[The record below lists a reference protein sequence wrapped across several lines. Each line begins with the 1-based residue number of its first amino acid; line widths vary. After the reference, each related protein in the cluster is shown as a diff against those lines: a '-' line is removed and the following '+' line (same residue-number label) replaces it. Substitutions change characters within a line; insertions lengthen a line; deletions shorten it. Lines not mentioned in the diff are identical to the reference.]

1 MNNRRDN
8 FYMSVAINAAKESH
22 AIRAKVGA
30 VITKDD
36 NILSYGWNG
45 MPAGMDNS
53 CENTINGE
61 LITKPECVHAETNAI
76 GKLAKTT
83 GGTNNS
89 TLYVTLSP
97 CVTCA
102 NLIKAAGI
110 TRVVYKDQYRLP
122 SGIEFLR
129 NNLGIMIEKYGDN
142 TATRT

>member
-1 MNNRRDN
+1 MKNRRDN
-8 FYMSVAINAAKESH
+8 FYMKVAIDAAQESH

-53 CENTINGE
+53 CEYEENGS
-61 LITKPECVHAETNAI
+61 LITRPECIHAETNAI
-76 GKLAKTT
+76 GKLAKIK
-83 GGTNNS
+83 GGAQDS

-97 CVTCA
+97 CITCS

-110 TRVVYKDQYRLP
+110 TRVVYQDQYRIP
-122 SGIEFLR
+122 TGIVYLK
-129 NNLGIMIEKYGDN
+129 NNLGIDVIQY
-142 TATRT
+142 TVT